1 MDTSIFP
8 LPPWELSKAN
18 HPLIKERVKAVANE
32 IFDRIVSGRYSYGT
46 RIGSERDLADE
57 FGLSRAAV
65 RQVMEFLETYEV
77 IKRRPNSGAYVVYSA
92 NTSAAP
98 QQEEEREQNGAHILN
113 VSAIAE
119 TASPFEM
126 NILCSII
133 EPEMVRLAA
142 LYMSVRDLSELR
154 AIVDEIDK
162 IVVDAEQFAHLEK
175 KFLMKIA
182 EGTHN
187 RLLVTIYRIITEVRR
202 QPHWCATRVQ
212 SLSPERI
219 AESQSR
225 LKSLYGALES
235 RDTESAVSFMKLVLA
250 GAQDDL
256 LNTR

>member
-1 MDTSIFP
+1 MDISLTP
-8 LPPWELSKAN
+8 LPPWELSRTN
-18 HPLIKERVKAVANE
+18 HPLIKERVKGVANE
-32 IFDRIVSGRYSYGT
+32 IFEQIISGRYSYGT
-46 RIGSERDLADE
+46 RLASERDLAEE

-65 RQVMEFLETYEV
+65 RQVIEFLETYDV
-77 IKRRPNSGAYVVYSA
+77 VKRRPNSGTFVVYSA
-92 NTSAAP
+92 RDNTPALEDEP
-98 QQEEEREQNGAHILN
+98 DDTPTNVLN

-142 LYMSVRDLSELR
+142 LYMSVRDLADLR
-154 AIVDEIDK
+154 SVLDEIEK

-187 RLLVTIYRIITEVRR
+187 RLLITIYRIITEVRR

-219 AESQSR
+219 SESQNR
-225 LKSLYGALES
+225 LKSLYSALEN
-235 RDTESAVSFMKLVLA
+235 RDTESAVAFMKLVIA